1 MLGFA
6 VLGVQL
12 LASAPVP
19 VRGPSF
25 DCRAAATRAE
35 RMICADPWLR
45 ALDLG
50 VARFYAAARRPGAA
64 RAQRAW
70 LAERDACT
78 TAACL
83 RVALEERL
91 WRLSEPAGRALPAYR
106 DEDAD
111 AAMTVAELGQGW
123 YAFGAVGYWHG
134 PTVISAAAAG
144 AFRLDGDRGEIPA
157 ASPDDCA
164 YTLTRLPADRWRLA
178 AHPPEARGGCGG
190 TNATV
195 EGTYVRVRR

>member
-6 VLGVQL
+6 ALAGLL
-12 LASAPVP
+12 LATVPAP
-19 VRGPSF
+19 GPSF
-25 DCRAAATRAE
+25 ACRAAAARAE

-50 VARFYAAARRPGAA
+50 VARFYAAARRRPGAV

-70 LAERDACT
+70 LAERGACAT
-78 TAACL
+78 SACL
-83 RVALEERL
+83 RAALEERL
-91 WRLSEPAGRALPAYR
+91 WRLSEAAGRALPAYR

-134 PTVISAAAAG
+134 PTVNSAAASG
-144 AFRLDGDRGEIPA
+144 VFQLQGDRGEIPA
-157 ASPDDCA
+157 ATPDDCA
-164 YTLTRLPADRWRLA
+164 YTLTRLAHDRWRLA
-178 AHPPEARGGCGG
+178 ARAPAAGGTCGG
-190 TNATV
+190 VNATV
-195 EGTYVRVRR
+195 EGTYIRR